1 MQLERTSFLGVKAVR
16 FTDARW
22 KRQPSDPL
30 YVFGTGLPVTTIT
43 ETPIGSEV
51 IESRLVYISSGAR
64 DTSRSFLCAL
74 DIRSH
79 ICVGQQPPGVT
90 RKHNLGTEDIDT
102 AEISEGRSCAT
113 IQMRLARAWIAHRM
127 LLGR

>member
-1 MQLERTSFLGVKAVR
+1 MPLERTSFLGVKAVR

-51 IESRLVYISSGAR
+51 IESRLDYES
-64 DTSRSFLCAL
+64 
-74 DIRSH
+74 
-79 ICVGQQPPGVT
+79 PGV
-90 RKHNLGTEDIDT
+90 RDNV
-102 AEISEGRSCAT
+102 
-113 IQMRLARAWIAHRM
+113 LALFRA
-127 LLGR
+127 LLT